1 MTPAEIQGRILYR
14 DALMLV
20 IDKPAGLP
28 VHAGPSSNAGGSG
41 ANLESDFEH
50 LRFGLPKAPALA
62 HRLDR
67 DTSGCLAL
75 GRQHKG
81 LSRLGKLF
89 QEGRIEKTY
98 WAITTSPP
106 PQEAGTISAPLKKL
120 STRAGGWRM
129 VVVGD
134 QDKDG
139 RKAVTDY
146 KVLGS
151 GGGYWWLELSPR
163 TGRTHQIRVHL
174 AHLGCPILGEPQY
187 LPPGS
192 PKPALTLHLHSRSLT
207 IPLYPKKDPIRV
219 EAPPPP
225 HMLVALQACG
235 FVTG

>member
-1 MTPAEIQGRILYR
+1 MTPQEIQDRLLYR
-14 DALMLV
+14 DALLLV

-28 VHAGPSSNAGGSG
+28 VHAGPGGG
-41 ANLESDFEH
+41 PNLERDFEH

-89 QEGRIEKTY
+89 QEGKIGKTY
-98 WAITTSPP
+98 WAVTTAAPSAK
-106 PQEAGTISAPLKKL
+106 QGTISASLKKL
-120 STRAGGWRM
+120 TTRAGGWRM

-134 QDKDG
+134 DDKDG
-139 RKAVTDY
+139 QKAVTDY
-146 KVLGS
+146 KLLGS
-151 GGGYWWLELSPR
+151 GENVHWLELSPR

-187 LPPGS
+187 LPAGS
-192 PKPALTLHLHSRSLT
+192 PKPSAKLHLHSRSLV

-225 HMLVALQACG
+225 HMLEALRACG
-235 FVTG
+235 YPG